1 MLGATALKSGILPEP
16 SIDGAEVEDSFGFE
30 FTGYLFIP
38 ADGIYDFYTESDDGS
53 VLMIGSEVVV
63 DNDGSH
69 GAIRATGKI
78 ALSKGY
84 HSFILRYFED
94 YEGNS
99 LEWGWKKPGSDT
111 MELITAKDLFL
122 N

>member
-1 MLGATALKSGILPEP
+1 MLTASVLKAGTLSEP
-16 SIDGAEVEDSFGFE
+16 SIAGAETEDFFGFE
-30 FTGYLFIP
+30 FTGYLYVP

-53 VLMIGSEVVV
+53 VLMIGNEVVV

-99 LEWGWKKPGSDT
+99 LEWGWKKPDSDS
-111 MELITAKDLFL
+111 MERISANNLFL